1 MAEKRKQLKGRV
13 SETKKTEKKPKRT
26 KELKEIV
33 TIQHV
38 LPPKK
43 KTPKQAPTKAEI
55 QKQKAAETHHK
66 LAVQNIVSML
76 NSRRLLLKRR
86 RKAVFSQFANL
97 SYEYTAFSKVD
108 LGQTNQDLKPL
119 LEDED
124 IITAKTRFTNEY
136 MLIKHIENIV
146 RFLEANDT
154 IDNLPAFLRYIN
166 G

>member
-1 MAEKRKQLKGRV
+1 M
-13 SETKKTEKKPKRT
+13 
-26 KELKEIV
+26 
-33 TIQHV
+33 
-38 LPPKK
+38 
-43 KTPKQAPTKAEI
+43 
-55 QKQKAAETHHK
+55 
-66 LAVQNIVSML
+66 
-76 NSRRLLLKRR
+76 
-86 RKAVFSQFANL
+86 
-97 SYEYTAFSKVD
+97 D